1 MDVLSISGVDLS
13 WGTDIILLLV
23 KFDSGGNQLVWKAF
37 IQQQNHFFH
46 QKETLQNS
54 HSGAMVFSS
63 KKIKRKHWK
72 GFGRPQ
78 KSFNIWFHWGTA
90 SSWGMSLPEKT
101 VIQTGA
107 LTRTK
112 GSSTIWRA
120 QTRQGHSKAFS
131 CYCPI
136 KPHSSE
142 VFKTEEGSGV
152 ATGHFFPMKKGK

>member
-23 KFDSGGNQLVWKAF
+23 KFDSGGNQLVRKAF

-78 KSFNIWFHWGTA
+78 KI
-90 SSWGMSLPEKT
+90 
-101 VIQTGA
+101 
-107 LTRTK
+107 
-112 GSSTIWRA
+112 STF
-120 QTRQGHSKAFS
+120 GF
-131 CYCPI
+131 
-136 KPHSSE
+136 
-142 VFKTEEGSGV
+142 TEEQ
-152 ATGHFFPMKKGK
+152 HLLEECPYQKKL